1 MENVRIAVLDS
12 YDKVLAFLDNGAPE
26 GLHYYDDEL
35 HEYLKG
41 SAYTYK
47 FTAPAGHEDS
57 QYLVEGNKLS
67 IRYRGKD
74 YYLNIM
80 RVTRDEYEIQVEAYG
95 LLFELLNE
103 EKEAYAAPQAMSF
116 AEYMDVFDYENVITI
131 GNNEVSDKKITHEW
145 TGTETMLGRI
155 YSLATVFSA

>member
-1 MENVRIAVLDS
+1 MDDIRIAVLDG
-12 YDKVLAFLDNGAPE
+12 YDNILAFLDNGAPA

-47 FTAPAGHEDS
+47 FAAPAEHADS
-57 QYLVEGNKLS
+57 QYLVEGNKLAF
-67 IRYRGKD
+67 RYRGRD

-80 RVTRDEYEIQVEAYG
+80 RVVKTEYEIQVEAYG

-103 EKEAYAAPQAMSF
+103 QKEAYAASQAMSS
-116 AEYMDVFDYENVITI
+116 AEYMAVIDY
-131 GNNEVSDKKITHEW
+131 
-145 TGTETMLGRI
+145 
-155 YSLATVFSA
+155 